1 MTTFYKFTR
10 ADRAATHA
18 GDWRWDRLKKWQPA
32 QTPVMCESGYHLTTS
47 AHLIDWLDTELWV
60 AEGRGLS
67 VVGDTKVVFAQ
78 ARLVERVTAWDE
90 RLARHFAADCAER
103 VLPIFEKHHPGDDR
117 PRKAVEAAR
126 AFADGLITEKELAA
140 ARAAT
145 WAAWAAPGDAA
156 GDAARDAA
164 RAAGDAARAAAWAA
178 AGAAARATWAAGNAA
193 WAAAGAAERDWQA
206 KHLCDLLNIDYEP
219 IPSIE
224 GVAS

>member
-32 QTPVMCESGYHLTTS
+32 QTPVMCKSGYHLTTS
-47 AHLIDWLDTELWV
+47 AHLIDWLDAELWI
-60 AEGRGLS
+60 AEGRGPS
-67 VVGDTKVVFAQ
+67 IVGDTKVVFAQ

-126 AFADGLITEKELAA
+126 AFADGLISEKELAA

-145 WAAWAAPGDAA
+145 WAAWAATWAA
-156 GDAARDAA
+156 GD
-164 RAAGDAARAAAWAA
+164 
-178 AGAAARATWAAGNAA
+178 AARATWAAGDAA
-193 WAAAGAAERDWQA
+193 GDAAATWAATWAAAGARAAATDWQA
-206 KHLCDLLNIDYEP
+206 RHLCDLLNIDHEP